1 MALMADVESIK
12 HLEALM
18 SKTWKKEMKE
28 DIFAIEK
35 NDIWE
40 LIELPSNKNVIKVKQ
55 VFKLKHNS
63 DGSIAK
69 TQGHAS
75 FQRFSIK
82 TKYKYQLG
90 L

>member
-1 MALMADVESIK
+1 MNNDNEVTEECDLVHMALMADVESIK

-40 LIELPSNKNVIKVKQ
+40 LIELPSNKNVIKVK
-55 VFKLKHNS
+55 
-63 DGSIAK
+63 
-69 TQGHAS
+69 
-75 FQRFSIK
+75 
-82 TKYKYQLG
+82 
-90 L
+90 